1 MMQMNTTG
9 GQSASEVLASKIAEA
24 IARGEDPLGDND
36 DPDDEGGATESDAAA
51 SEEADAA
58 ADVAAAAASQAD
70 GETDAAAAAGAE
82 AAAADTQAVPKDEPA
97 LDAEALAAVAGDDLD
112 VEPDVLQVSD
122 KDFKAE
128 RQKLAAAEDAIEE
141 RWAKGE
147 LTDEDRRKELRGLR
161 DQQTELIREE
171 TQAQTI
177 ADMNRQALV
186 RHQTRVLTS
195 LAADSK
201 AAGQLDYSDAKVG
214 AAYDRMLHA
223 VAGDPANEGKTF
235 QQLARLAHD
244 ALCAVR
250 GVKAAPA
257 PAAAASPAES
267 PAAPAAGKRTTPAV
281 PTTLRT
287 LPSASTPNT
296 GGDALDALANLKGQD
311 YQDAFNRLSP
321 AQKARMLD
329 E

>member
-1 MMQMNTTG
+1 MQLNTTG
-9 GQSASEVLASKIAEA
+9 GASASEVLASKVAEA

-36 DPDDEGGATESDAAA
+36 DPED
-51 SEEADAA
+51 
-58 ADVAAAAASQAD
+58 Q
-70 GETDAAAAAGAE
+70 AGAAE
-82 AAAADTQAVPKDEPA
+82 TEDTSETTETAAEETTAGAAEGEG
-97 LDAEALAAVAGDDLD
+97 DAEALAAVAGDQLD
-112 VEPDVLQVSD
+112 EEPEVLQVSD

-128 RQKLAAAEDAIEE
+128 RQKLAEAEDSIED

-161 DQQTELIREE
+161 EQQTELIREE

-177 ADMNRQALV
+177 ADMNRQAQV
-186 RHQTRVLTS
+186 RHQTRVLTT
-195 LAADSK
+195 LAAESK

-223 VAGDPANEGKTF
+223 VAGDPANEGKNF

-257 PAAAASPAES
+257 AAASPAAS

-296 GGDALDALANLKGQD
+296 GGDALDALANLKGQE